1 MRSGIIPLPTVSVQV
16 VSTPRSGRT
25 TSNANSTANAN
36 ADTDAAADAGS
47 TQGFA
52 AQLGTEPCETH
63 VENAAEVIRVL
74 PASKEVMVMVPVVPA
89 VPVRG

>member
-16 VSTPRSGRT
+16 VSTPRSGRGDA
-25 TSNANSTANAN
+25 NADANAN
-36 ADTDAAADAGS
+36 ADAGPS
-47 TQGFA
+47 FA

-63 VENAAEVIRVL
+63 VENAAEVVRVL
-74 PASKEVMVMVPVVPA
+74 PADKEVMVMVPVVPP

>member
-1 MRSGIIPLPTVSVQV
+1 MRSGIIPLPNVSVQV
-16 VSTPRSGRT
+16 VSTPRPGRGDT
-25 TSNANSTANAN
+25 NAHAG
-36 ADTDAAADAGS
+36 ADAGS
-47 TQGFA
+47 SFA

-63 VENAAEVIRVL
+63 VENAAEVVRVL